1 MKVFT
6 KQLLKKQLVYVVFRI
21 LRILNKNDKLKLL
34 ILSISQILLSFIDL
48 LGVALIGVI
57 GSLAVSSNTSHQSS
71 GRIQSVLK
79 FLNINDMQV
88 QLQVAILG
96 LFAAICLISKTLFSI
111 YFSRRTLFFLSVRA
125 ANITKQLVA
134 KLLNSSLLEVQ
145 KRSLQENIYMI
156 TGGVGNIISGILGAI
171 SAMIA
176 DISLVVVMLFGLY
189 YLDPFISLLTII
201 IFGGILVFLYLF
213 LQNRAADL
221 GSNQAKLSVKSI
233 ELIQEVLNSYR
244 EAIVGGKRPYY
255 VNRIGKNQVEL
266 AKNNA
271 RLAFLPSISKY
282 ILEITVVFGTLLI
295 CGLQFIQN
303 DSTRAVTVLSV
314 FFAASTRIVPA
325 LLRIQQSLIYI
336 KGVAAASSTTLE
348 MIETTQDLSLGLTNS
363 EFDTTHASF
372 KSNIQIL
379 DVSLRYENSNKFAL
393 KNVNI
398 EVLSGE
404 SLAIVGRSGAG
415 KTTLVDVM
423 LGIIAPQQGIVKI
436 AGLDP
441 REAIDRWPGAIS
453 YLPQN
458 IQIFN
463 GTIRENI
470 CTGYELNQI
479 SDEDIWRALKIAQL
493 DRMVLSLDKKLDTFI
508 GDQGNKLSG
517 GEKQRLGIARA
528 IVTNPKLLVIDEG
541 TSALDSETEFDIT
554 NAIAELKKD
563 ATIILIAH
571 RLSST
576 RLMNKLIYL
585 DSGEIIAQGSFDE
598 VRAKVP
604 EFDKQSRLMGL

>member
-1 MKVFT
+1 MKGFI
-6 KQLLKKQLVYVVFRI
+6 KQLLRKQLVYVVIRI
-21 LRILNKNDKLKLL
+21 LRILTKNDKLKLL
-34 ILSISQILLSFIDL
+34 LLSISQILLSFLDL

-57 GSLAVSSNTSHQSS
+57 GSLAISSNSSQQSS
-71 GRIQSVLK
+71 ERIQSVLK
-79 FLNINDMQV
+79 LLNINDMPV

-111 YFSRRTLFFLSVRA
+111 YFSRRTLFFLSIRA

-156 TGGVGNIISGILGAI
+156 TGGVGNIVSGILGAI

-189 YLDPFISLLTII
+189 YLDPFVSLLTII

-213 LQNRAADL
+213 LQNRASDL

-325 LLRIQQSLIYI
+325 LLRIQQGLIYI
-336 KGVAAASSTTLE
+336 KGVAAASTTTLQ
-348 MIETTQDLSLGLTNS
+348 MIETTQDLNLNLTNS
-363 EFDTTHASF
+363 DFNTAHTSF
-372 KSNIQIL
+372 KSNIQISN
-379 DVSLRYENSNKFAL
+379 VSLRYENSNKFAL
-393 KNVNI
+393 KNVTI
-398 EVLSGE
+398 DVLNGE

-415 KTTLVDVM
+415 K
-423 LGIIAPQQGIVKI
+423 
-436 AGLDP
+436 
-441 REAIDRWPGAIS
+441 
-453 YLPQN
+453 
-458 IQIFN
+458 
-463 GTIRENI
+463 
-470 CTGYELNQI
+470 
-479 SDEDIWRALKIAQL
+479 
-493 DRMVLSLDKKLDTFI
+493 
-508 GDQGNKLSG
+508 
-517 GEKQRLGIARA
+517 
-528 IVTNPKLLVIDEG
+528 LL
-541 TSALDSETEFDIT
+541 
-554 NAIAELKKD
+554 
-563 ATIILIAH
+563 
-571 RLSST
+571 
-576 RLMNKLIYL
+576 
-585 DSGEIIAQGSFDE
+585 
-598 VRAKVP
+598 
-604 EFDKQSRLMGL
+604 

>member
-1 MKVFT
+1 MKGFI
-6 KQLLKKQLVYVVFRI
+6 KQLFRKQLVYVVIRI
-21 LRILNKNDKLKLL
+21 LRILTKNDKLKLL
-34 ILSISQILLSFIDL
+34 LLSISQILLSFLDL

-57 GSLAVSSNTSHQSS
+57 GSLAISSNSSQQSS
-71 GRIQSVLK
+71 ERIQSVLK
-79 FLNINDMQV
+79 FLNINDMPV

-111 YFSRRTLFFLSVRA
+111 YFSRRTLFFLSIRA

-156 TGGVGNIISGILGAI
+156 TGGVGNIVSGILGAI

-189 YLDPFISLLTII
+189 YLDPFVSLLTII

-213 LQNRAADL
+213 LQNRASDL

-271 RLAFLPSISKY
+271 RLAFLPSVSKY

-325 LLRIQQSLIYI
+325 LLRIQQGLIYI
-336 KGVAAASSTTLE
+336 KGVAAASTTTLQ
-348 MIETTQDLSLGLTNS
+348 MIETTQDLNLNLTNND
-363 EFDTTHASF
+363 FNTAHTSF
-372 KSNIQIL
+372 KSNIQISN
-379 DVSLRYENSNKFAL
+379 VSLRYENSNKFAL
-393 KNVNI
+393 KNVTI
-398 EVLSGE
+398 DVLNGE

-441 REAIDRWPGAIS
+441 REAIERWPGAIS

-458 IQIFN
+458 IQVLN

-479 SDEDIWRALKIAQL
+479 SDEIVWRALKIAQL
-493 DRMVLSLDKKLDTFI
+493 DRMVLSLDRKLDAYI

-563 ATIILIAH
+563 TTIILIAH

-585 DSGEIIAQGSFDE
+585 DSGEIIAHGNFDE

>member
-1 MKVFT
+1 MDSFVEHRS
-6 KQLLKKQLVYVVFRI
+6 KKKLIYVVIRI
-21 LRILNKNDKLKLL
+21 LKILTKNDKIKLL
-34 ILSISQILLSFIDL
+34 LLSVSQILLSFLDL

-57 GSLAVSSNTSHQSS
+57 GSLAVTSNSSQQSS
-71 GRIQSVLK
+71 GRIQNVLM
-79 FLNINDMQV
+79 FLHINDKPI

-96 LFAAICLISKTLFSI
+96 LLAAICLISKTLSSI
-111 YFSRRTLFFLSVRA
+111 YFSRRTLFFLSIRA
-125 ANITKQLVA
+125 ATITKRLVA
-134 KLLNSSLLEVQ
+134 KLLKSSLLEVQ

-171 SAMIA
+171 SVMIA
-176 DISLVVVMLFGLY
+176 DISLVVVMLVGLY
-189 YLDPFISLLTII
+189 YLDPFISLLTIL
-201 IFGGILVFLYLF
+201 IFGGILIYLYMF
-213 LQNRAADL
+213 LQNRASDL
-221 GSNQAKLSVKSI
+221 GSNQARLSVKSI

-325 LLRIQQSLIYI
+325 LLRIQQGMIYI
-336 KGVAAASSTTLE
+336 KGVAAASATTLE
-348 MIETTQDLSLGLTNS
+348 MIEITHDLDVDLTNS
-363 EFDTTHASF
+363 DFNNEHTSF
-372 KSNIQIL
+372 KSDIQIL
-379 DVSLRYENSNKFAL
+379 NVSLRYENSNKFAL
-393 KNVNI
+393 NNVTI
-398 EVLSGE
+398 EVFDGE

-423 LGIIAPQQGIVKI
+423 LGIIEPQQGIVKI

-441 REAIDRWPGAIS
+441 REAIEKWPGAIS

-458 IQIFN
+458 IQVSN

-470 CTGYELNQI
+470 CSGYELNQI
-479 SDEDIWRALKIAQL
+479 SDEIIWRALKIAQL
-493 DRMVLSLDKKLDTFI
+493 DSMVLSLDRKLDSYI

-528 IVTNPKLLVIDEG
+528 ILTNPKLLVIDEG
-541 TSALDSETEFDIT
+541 TSALDSETEFNIT
-554 NAIAELKKD
+554 NAIAELKKE
-563 ATIILIAH
+563 TTVILIAH

-576 RLMNKLIYL
+576 RLMDKLIYL
-585 DSGEIIAQGSFDE
+585 DSGQVIAQGNFDE
-598 VRAKVP
+598 VREKVP

>member
-189 YLDPFISLLTII
+189 YLDPFISLLTIV

-585 DSGEIIAQGSFDE
+585 DSGEIIAHGSFDE